1 MEDQQRLA
9 GDATADESL
18 AYGGKPVTTLGIG
31 QGHVQLADLEQ
42 IDVRHRQ
49 LHEHAQQPGQ
59 QGRSTAHGD
68 VDHLTEGIEKVDRG
82 IIAERRHGQFT
93 RAVSEQPQALE
104 GLSEQIRVSRL
115 LHEGQR
121 PKRHDPLQRLLL
133 NIAGHHN
140 DLARQTFAL
149 QGSQY
154 LIAVHLRHGQVEQH
168 HIGLPLA
175 QNRHGLHA
183 VGGLR
188 DGDRPVGR

>member
-1 MEDQQRLA
+1 M
-9 GDATADESL
+9 
-18 AYGGKPVTTLGIG
+18 
-31 QGHVQLADLEQ
+31 
-42 IDVRHRQ
+42 
-49 LHEHAQQPGQ
+49 
-59 QGRSTAHGD
+59 
-68 VDHLTEGIEKVDRG
+68 
-82 IIAERRHGQFT
+82 
-93 RAVSEQPQALE
+93 
-104 GLSEQIRVSRL
+104 SEQIRVSRL

-188 DGDRPVGR
+188 DGDRPVGRQRTQQLLARHAGVVADKQSTDGHTHHFFIGVCLPDPGRSAVSAFNGLAGWHLALTIDSSFTARHQPMVGR